1 MRADRALPAIVLVS
15 VALAIGAR
23 SAAAQETEPVFSLP
37 PLEDLN
43 AIVDRPL
50 FSQDR
55 RSPADRGEPEVPA
68 VASEPTGSAEREL
81 VLAGTATDQS
91 ERAVAILHDLSQGV
105 QFRVW
110 VGDEVEGW
118 TVKAIEPR
126 AVVLG
131 TATQEVTV
139 TLDEPAVPAVP

>member
-1 MRADRALPAIVLVS
+1 MRLERPLPAIVLLS
-15 VALAIGAR
+15 VALAAGAG
-23 SAAAQETEPVFSLP
+23 SASAQDAAAVFSLP
-37 PLEDLN
+37 PLEEFG

-50 FSQDR
+50 FSPDR
-55 RSPADRGEPEVPA
+55 RPPADQVESEAP
-68 VASEPTGSAEREL
+68 VASSEPSGSAERQI

-91 ERAVAILHDLSQGV
+91 ERAVAILHDLSQGI

-110 VGDEVEGW
+110 VGDEIEGW

-126 AVVLG
+126 AVVLS

-139 TLDEPAVPAVP
+139 TLDEPAVPVLP